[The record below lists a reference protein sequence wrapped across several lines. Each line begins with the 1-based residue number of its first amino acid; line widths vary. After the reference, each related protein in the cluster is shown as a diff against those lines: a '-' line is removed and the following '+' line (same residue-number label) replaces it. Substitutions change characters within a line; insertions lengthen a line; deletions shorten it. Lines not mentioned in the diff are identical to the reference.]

1 MGTPIKVS
9 PFFTKVIYMELCKYA
24 KDVSTPIVCNVMC
37 TILNEQ
43 CGMYRFCGQIA
54 APIMNDTYNK
64 YGCNVER
71 GATPMNNEKT
81 VEVAEVKQSIEQEK
95 PTEKKQ
101 QKLKEIAC
109 LVNYTKNGR
118 TSISYRI
125 GNIICAMFID
135 GEYKNEVII
144 RYVGNVLTKEGIKE
158 IKQK

>member
-1 MGTPIKVS
+1 
-9 PFFTKVIYMELCKYA
+9 MELCKYA

-71 GATPMNNEKT
+71 GATQMNNEKT
-81 VEVAEVKQSIEQEK
+81 VEAAEVEQPTEQEK

-101 QKLKEIAC
+101 QKLKEMVC

>member
-1 MGTPIKVS
+1 
-9 PFFTKVIYMELCKYA
+9 MELCKYA

-81 VEVAEVKQSIEQEK
+81 VEAAEVEQPTEQEK

-101 QKLKEIAC
+101 QKLKEMVC

>member
-1 MGTPIKVS
+1 
-9 PFFTKVIYMELCKYA
+9 MELCKYA

-101 QKLKEIAC
+101 QKLKEMVC

>member
-1 MGTPIKVS
+1 
-9 PFFTKVIYMELCKYA
+9 
-24 KDVSTPIVCNVMC
+24 
-37 TILNEQ
+37 
-43 CGMYRFCGQIA
+43 MYRFCGQIA

-81 VEVAEVKQSIEQEK
+81 VEVAEVKQSAEQEK

-101 QKLKEIAC
+101 QKLKEIVC

>member
-1 MGTPIKVS
+1 
-9 PFFTKVIYMELCKYA
+9 MELCKYA

-71 GATPMNNEKT
+71 GATPMNNEKAVKVT
-81 VEVAEVKQSIEQEK
+81 EVKQPTEQEK
-95 PTEKKQ
+95 QAEKKQ
-101 QKLKEIAC
+101 QKLKEMVC

>member
-1 MGTPIKVS
+1 
-9 PFFTKVIYMELCKYA
+9 MELCKYA

-71 GATPMNNEKT
+71 GTTPMNNEKT
-81 VEVAEVKQSIEQEK
+81 VEVAEVKQSAEQEK

>member
-1 MGTPIKVS
+1 
-9 PFFTKVIYMELCKYA
+9 MELCKYA

-81 VEVAEVKQSIEQEK
+81 VEVAEVEHPIKQEK
-95 PTEKKQ
+95 PAEKKQ
-101 QKLKEIAC
+101 QKLKEMVC
-109 LVNYTKNGR
+109 LVNYTKNGK

>member
-81 VEVAEVKQSIEQEK
+81 VEVAEVKQSAEQEK

-109 LVNYTKNGR
+109 LVNYTKNGK

>member
-1 MGTPIKVS
+1 
-9 PFFTKVIYMELCKYA
+9 MELCKYA

-81 VEVAEVKQSIEQEK
+81 VEIAEVKQSIEQEK
-95 PTEKKQ
+95 TTEKKQ
-101 QKLKEIAC
+101 QKLKEIVC

>member
-1 MGTPIKVS
+1 
-9 PFFTKVIYMELCKYA
+9 MELCKYA

-81 VEVAEVKQSIEQEK
+81 VEVAKVEQPTEQEK

-101 QKLKEIAC
+101 QKLKEMVC
-109 LVNYTKNGR
+109 LVNYTKNGK

-144 RYVGNVLTKEGIKE
+144 KYVGNVLTKEGIKE

>member
-1 MGTPIKVS
+1 
-9 PFFTKVIYMELCKYA
+9 MELCKYA

-71 GATPMNNEKT
+71 GATPMNNERT
-81 VEVAEVKQSIEQEK
+81 VEAAEVELPTKQEK

-101 QKLKEIAC
+101 QKLKEIVC
-109 LVNYTKNGR
+109 LVNYTKNGK

>member
-1 MGTPIKVS
+1 
-9 PFFTKVIYMELCKYA
+9 MELCKYA

-71 GATPMNNEKT
+71 GATPMNNERT
-81 VEVAEVKQSIEQEK
+81 VEAAEVELPTKQEK
-95 PTEKKQ
+95 SAEKKQ
-101 QKLKEIAC
+101 QKLKEIVC

>member
-1 MGTPIKVS
+1 
-9 PFFTKVIYMELCKYA
+9 MELCKYA

-81 VEVAEVKQSIEQEK
+81 VEVAEVKQSAEQEK

-101 QKLKEIAC
+101 QKLKEIVC
-109 LVNYTKNGR
+109 LVNYTKNGK

>member
-1 MGTPIKVS
+1 
-9 PFFTKVIYMELCKYA
+9 MELCKYA

-81 VEVAEVKQSIEQEK
+81 VEVAEVKQSAEQEK

-101 QKLKEIAC
+101 QKLKEIVC

>member
-81 VEVAEVKQSIEQEK
+81 VEVAEVKQSAEQEK

>member
-1 MGTPIKVS
+1 
-9 PFFTKVIYMELCKYA
+9 MELCKYA

-43 CGMYRFCGQIA
+43 CGMYRFCCQIA

-81 VEVAEVKQSIEQEK
+81 VEVAEVKQSAEQEK

-101 QKLKEIAC
+101 QKLKEIVC

>member
-1 MGTPIKVS
+1 
-9 PFFTKVIYMELCKYA
+9 MELCKYA

-71 GATPMNNEKT
+71 GTTPMNNEKT
-81 VEVAEVKQSIEQEK
+81 VEVAEVKQSAEQEK

-101 QKLKEIAC
+101 QKLKEIVC

>member
-81 VEVAEVKQSIEQEK
+81 VEAAEVEQPTEQEK

-101 QKLKEIAC
+101 QKLKEMVC
-109 LVNYTKNGR
+109 LVNYTKNGK

>member
-1 MGTPIKVS
+1 
-9 PFFTKVIYMELCKYA
+9 MELCKYA

-71 GATPMNNEKT
+71 GATPMNNEKA
-81 VEVAEVKQSIEQEK
+81 VKVAEVKQSAEQEK

-101 QKLKEIAC
+101 QKLKEIVC

>member
-1 MGTPIKVS
+1 
-9 PFFTKVIYMELCKYA
+9 MELCKYA

-71 GATPMNNEKT
+71 GATPMNNEKA
-81 VEVAEVKQSIEQEK
+81 VKVAEVKQSIEQEK

-101 QKLKEIAC
+101 QKLKEIVC

>member
-1 MGTPIKVS
+1 
-9 PFFTKVIYMELCKYA
+9 MELCKYA

-81 VEVAEVKQSIEQEK
+81 VGVAEVKQSAEQEK

>member
-101 QKLKEIAC
+101 QKLKEIVC

-144 RYVGNVLTKEGIKE
+144 RYVGNVLTKEGIRE

>member
-1 MGTPIKVS
+1 MVS

-81 VEVAEVKQSIEQEK
+81 VEVAEVEQPTEQEK

-101 QKLKEIAC
+101 QKLKEMVC

>member
-1 MGTPIKVS
+1 MG
-9 PFFTKVIYMELCKYA
+9 LCKYA

-101 QKLKEIAC
+101 QKLKEMVC

>member
-1 MGTPIKVS
+1 
-9 PFFTKVIYMELCKYA
+9 MELCKYA

-81 VEVAEVKQSIEQEK
+81 VKVAEVKQSAEQEK

-101 QKLKEIAC
+101 QKLKEIVC

>member
-1 MGTPIKVS
+1 
-9 PFFTKVIYMELCKYA
+9 MELCKYA

-71 GATPMNNEKT
+71 GATPMNNEKA
-81 VEVAEVKQSIEQEK
+81 VKVAEVKQSAEQEK

-101 QKLKEIAC
+101 QKLKEIVC
-109 LVNYTKNGR
+109 LVNYTKKGR

>member
-1 MGTPIKVS
+1 
-9 PFFTKVIYMELCKYA
+9 MELCKYA

-101 QKLKEIAC
+101 QKLKEIVC

-144 RYVGNVLTKEGIKE
+144 RYVGNVLTKEGIRE

>member
-1 MGTPIKVS
+1 MK
-9 PFFTKVIYMELCKYA
+9 LCKYA

-81 VEVAEVKQSIEQEK
+81 VEVAEVEQPIEQEK

-101 QKLKEIAC
+101 QKLKETVC
-109 LVNYTKNGR
+109 LVNYTKNGK

-144 RYVGNVLTKEGIKE
+144 KYVGNVLTKEGIKE

>member
-1 MGTPIKVS
+1 MGTSIMVS

-81 VEVAEVKQSIEQEK
+81 VEVAEVKQSAEQEK

-101 QKLKEIAC
+101 QKLKEIVC

>member
-1 MGTPIKVS
+1 MVS

-81 VEVAEVKQSIEQEK
+81 VKVAEVKQPTEQDK

-101 QKLKEIAC
+101 QKLKETVC
-109 LVNYTKNGR
+109 LVNYTKNGK

>member
-1 MGTPIKVS
+1 MVS

-71 GATPMNNEKT
+71 GATPMSDEKT
-81 VEVAEVKQSIEQEK
+81 VKVAEIKQPVEQEK

-101 QKLKEIAC
+101 RLREVVC
-109 LVNYTKNGR
+109 RVNYSKNGK
-118 TSISYRI
+118 TSISYRV
-125 GNIICAMFID
+125 GDTDCAMFID
-135 GEYKNEVII
+135 GEYTGYII
-144 RYVGNVLTKEGIKE
+144 IKYTGNSLTKDSIKE
-158 IKQK
+158 IKRK

>member
-1 MGTPIKVS
+1 
-9 PFFTKVIYMELCKYA
+9 MELCKYA

-81 VEVAEVKQSIEQEK
+81 VEAAEVEQPTEQEK

-101 QKLKEIAC
+101 QKLKEAVC
-109 LVNYTKNGR
+109 LVNYTKNGK

>member
-1 MGTPIKVS
+1 
-9 PFFTKVIYMELCKYA
+9 MELCKYA

-71 GATPMNNEKT
+71 GATPMNNEKA
-81 VEVAEVKQSIEQEK
+81 VKVAEVKQSAEQEK

-101 QKLKEIAC
+101 QKLKEIVC
-109 LVNYTKNGR
+109 LVNYTKNGK

>member
-1 MGTPIKVS
+1 
-9 PFFTKVIYMELCKYA
+9 MELCKYA

-71 GATPMNNEKT
+71 GVVAPMGKEK
-81 VEVAEVKQSIEQEK
+81 VVNEVAKQPILEEVEA
-95 PTEKKQ
+95 TEKKQ
-101 QKLKEIAC
+101 QKLKEIVC
-109 LVNYTKNGR
+109 LVNYTKNGK

>member
-1 MGTPIKVS
+1 
-9 PFFTKVIYMELCKYA
+9 MELCKYA

-101 QKLKEIAC
+101 QKLKEIVC

>member
-81 VEVAEVKQSIEQEK
+81 VEVAEVKQSAEQEK

-101 QKLKEIAC
+101 QKLKEIVC
-109 LVNYTKNGR
+109 LVNYTKNGK